1 MGMGQPQVGR
11 AAALSANTTSL
22 AFLLLLTLGL
32 LLPFLN
38 KPLHVDD
45 PMYVWTAKQIVEHP
59 SDFYGTN
66 VNWCLVKRPM
76 ALVNDNPPL
85 TSSWLATVGSL
96 FGWSE
101 SVLHAA
107 MLVPALVAIAGVS
120 LLALRLGASPL
131 VAGLALLAMPGFLV
145 SSTTLMADVL
155 ATALW
160 TWAVLSWVRGLQE
173 QQTGWLAAG
182 ALLAGFCM
190 LTKFVG
196 LALIPLLFAY
206 TLLRIRRLD
215 ARILLLGV
223 PIALALLYRARML
236 ARYGVDPFESI
247 GTTALGERKTAK
259 ASAVDLPLLGLAYL
273 GAACLPALLLAGWIL
288 RRRDLA
294 LCAVFMLAIGT
305 VLLLA
310 PSFAGYSLRTEEGTR
325 LSLVFHLSAFMTCGA
340 IVLVLVLRRGLRERS
355 AEAILLGLWVVGVF
369 LFGTFLNWT
378 TNIRSLVPA
387 TPAVAIFLAS
397 ELIPQKCR
405 LREGIPVT
413 LLGLSILAGLLVAQG
428 DLAYARSAREAARTV
443 MQEHGGGSGRLWFS
457 GSWGFQYYM
466 DLEGASKIS
475 MDHFQ
480 LSTVDTIVVPSS
492 NTCVAIISPAMDI
505 PAKRYS
511 FPLSAVASTVAG
523 GAGFYSN
530 ILGVVPYVFGFPPEE
545 VYYVSYLHANISDR
559 MIHLSR

>member
-11 AAALSANTTSL
+11 AAALSANAKSL
-22 AFLLLLTLGL
+22 AFLLLLTLAL

-59 SDFYGTN
+59 SDFYGTD

-76 ALVNDNPPL
+76 ALANDNPPL
-85 TSSWLATVGSL
+85 TSYWLAAVGSL
-96 FGWSE
+96 FGWRE

-107 MLVPALVAIAGVS
+107 MLVPALFAIAGVS
-120 LLALRLGASPL
+120 LLAVRLGASPL

-160 TWAVLSWVRGLQE
+160 TWAVLAWVRGLQE
-173 QQTGWLAAG
+173 QRTGWLAAG
-182 ALLAGFCM
+182 ALLAGLCM

-196 LALIPLLFAY
+196 LALLPLFLAY

-215 ARILLLGV
+215 GRILLLGV
-223 PIALALLYRARML
+223 PLALALVYRARML
-236 ARYGVDPFESI
+236 ARYGVDPFDLI

-259 ASAVDLPLLGLAYL
+259 ASAADLPWLGLAYL
-273 GAACLPALLLAGWIL
+273 GGACLPALPLAGWIL

-294 LCAVFMLAIGT
+294 LCAVTMLAVGA
-305 VLLLA
+305 VLLLS
-310 PSFAGYSLRTEEGTR
+310 PSFAGYSLRIEEGTR
-325 LSLVFHLSAFMTCGA
+325 LSLVLHLSAFITCGA

-355 AEAILLGLWVVGVF
+355 AEAILLGLWIVGIL
-369 LFGTFLNWT
+369 LFGSLLNWT
-378 TNIRSLVPA
+378 TNIRSLIPA
-387 TPAVAIFLAS
+387 TPAVAIVLAS
-397 ELIPQKCR
+397 EMTLQKCR
-405 LREGIPVT
+405 RREWIPIT
-413 LLGLSILAGLLVAQG
+413 LLGFSVLAGLLVAQG

-443 MQEHGGGSGRLWFS
+443 TQEHGEGSGRLWFS

-475 MDHFQ
+475 LDHFQ
-480 LSTVDTIVVPSS
+480 LSPGDTIVVPSS
-492 NTCVAIISPAMDI
+492 NTCVAIISPAMDV
-505 PAKRYS
+505 PAKRYT
-511 FPLSAVASTVAG
+511 FPLRAVASTITG

-559 MIHLSR
+559 MGHWSR